1 MTDRIPEEMTK
12 YLQPTEFCDCNNEE
26 IIKHAHM
33 MSKGASTSKEK
44 AIKIFYFVRD
54 KIPFGVDSPDTKAS
68 VTLKKG
74 YGYCVT
80 KTNLQIALL
89 RSIGIPS
96 RYHQVVLNK
105 EILKGILP
113 NTVYKMVD
121 EKIWYH
127 PWCECYLSDK
137 WIPNDTVFDK
147 RLYESLCKYGI
158 WNKGIMP
165 TIDWDGETELIPAK
179 NWLLEDVGTHENYD
193 AVCKKILEVN
203 NIPKAIFK
211 IVCYFSNRYIS
222 KIRK

>member
-26 IIKHAHM
+26 IIKHAQM

-44 AIKIFYFVRD
+44 AVKIFYFVRD

-127 PWCECYLSDK
+127 PWCECYRSDK

-147 RLYESLCKYGI
+147 RLDESLY
-158 WNKGIMP
+158 KGAFV
-165 TIDWDGETELIPAK
+165 TIQRCIREDNRPAP
-179 NWLLEDVGTHENYD
+179 E
-193 AVCKKILEVN
+193 
-203 NIPKAIFK
+203 
-211 IVCYFSNRYIS
+211 
-222 KIRK
+222 